1 MTTDKSFLGTGWAF
15 PPQFDNN
22 GSVKRVTAEDDI
34 RESLHILLSTTPG
47 ERVMQPSY
55 GCDLKSQVFEEIDE
69 EAATVIADL
78 IKRAILFFEPRIT
91 VERISVDIENV
102 EDQLNGIIQIFIT
115 YTIRATNNRQNIVY
129 PFYFA
134 EGTNIVRQLK

>member
-1 MTTDKSFLGTGWAF
+1 
-15 PPQFDNN
+15 
-22 GSVKRVTAEDDI
+22 
-34 RESLHILLSTTPG
+34 
-47 ERVMQPSY
+47 MQPSY